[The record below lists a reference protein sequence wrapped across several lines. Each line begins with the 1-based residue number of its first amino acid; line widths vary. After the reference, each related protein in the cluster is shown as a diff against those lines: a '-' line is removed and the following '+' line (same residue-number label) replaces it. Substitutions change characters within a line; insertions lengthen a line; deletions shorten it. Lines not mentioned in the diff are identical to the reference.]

1 MFDLIE
7 SGKFFLGAILCNG
20 IGILSSYFSGIF
32 QKGYFGVNTTV
43 SGGDYVS
50 PNPWYATLIKPSVW
64 PPNFLFGPVWFSLYT
79 TMGIGAVLI
88 IESFGFISFPFI
100 LFSVQILLNFFWSI
114 VFFNWHKIQS
124 ALIILYSLDAVYAIM
139 LFSILFSWFSSAMPL
154 EGRILEQASY
164 VGCIF
169 MLFIPFFLFSIIKN
183 AVSSNIKNDI
193 FSNILS
199 WVLVIIID
207 AILAYLLFGLGV
219 PRLYSNL
226 STSLAIF
233 TMLFPTILWISFATY
248 LNWKI
253 KSLNP

>member
-20 IGILSSYFSGIF
+20 IGILSSYFSSIF

-88 IESFGFISFPFI
+88 IKSFGFISFPFI

-114 VFFNWHKIQS
+114 VFFNWHKIKS
-124 ALIILYSLDAVYAIM
+124 ALTILYLLDAVYAIM
-139 LFSILFSWFSSAMPL
+139 LFSIFSGLFAS
-154 EGRILEQASY
+154 GRTLDGKILEQASY
-164 VGCIF
+164 VACIF
-169 MLFIPFFLFSIIKN
+169 MLFIPFLLFSIVKN
-183 AVSSNIKNDI
+183 AVSSYT
-193 FSNILS
+193 LS

-207 AILAYLLFGLGV
+207 AALAYLLFGLGV
-219 PRLYSNL
+219 PKLYSNL
-226 STSLAIF
+226 SVNRAVFIMLLP
-233 TMLFPTILWISFATY
+233 TMFWILFATY
-248 LNWKI
+248 LNREI
-253 KSLNP
+253 NRLNP